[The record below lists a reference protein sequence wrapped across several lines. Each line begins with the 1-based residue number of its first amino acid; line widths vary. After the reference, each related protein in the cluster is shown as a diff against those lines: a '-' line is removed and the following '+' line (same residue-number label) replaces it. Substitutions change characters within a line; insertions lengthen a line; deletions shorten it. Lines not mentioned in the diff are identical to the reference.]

1 MNRDGKL
8 SLGWNA
14 VNGAS
19 GYGVKLLQLWNG
31 YNEHKIFK
39 RKDQYRVDDHAEQK
53 RALPYFCLRIPDR
66 VRSAGLR
73 GNKTCLRFRTENH
86 SKSKCD
92 QYGDHPKWAK
102 LKGINGYYIYRSA
115 SRDSGYTR
123 LARLSENAV
132 SYRVTGLGAEKT
144 YIRVV
149 PYKLVN
155 GKAVTLPH
163 EITTL
168 SR

>member
-1 MNRDGKL
+1 MDI
-8 SLGWNA
+8 
-14 VNGAS
+14 
-19 GYGVKLLQLWNG
+19 
-31 YNEHKIFK
+31 IFT
-39 RKDQYRVDDHAEQK
+39 
-53 RALPYFCLRIPDR
+53 L
-66 VRSAGLR
+66 
-73 GNKTCLRFRTENH
+73 
-86 SKSKCD
+86 
-92 QYGDHPKWAK
+92 
-102 LKGINGYYIYRSA
+102 SA

-155 GKAVTLPH
+155 GKAVTLPQT
-163 EITTL
+163 EITAL